1 MSAVTSTARP
11 TSRPTVRT
19 VLAHVHDDPAPL
31 WTPGSRGRFAGYLA
45 GSMAAWTV
53 LGVAVTAL
61 LGALLDLVACPRGRS
76 RPPRRRAR
84 PHRRW
89 GRARAANLTGVTA
102 APTPARRL
110 VVVPASC
117 RCRPRR

>member
-31 WTPGSRGRFAGYLA
+31 WAPGSRGRFAGYLA

-61 LGALLDLVACPRGRS
+61 LGAVLDLVA
-76 RPPRRRAR
+76 
-84 PHRRW
+84 
-89 GRARAANLTGVTA
+89 
-102 APTPARRL
+102 
-110 VVVPASC
+110 
-117 RCRPRR
+117 